1 MKWGAALDNIL
12 RIETPFTKDTA
23 KRLRAGDTVYINGTI
38 YAARDAAH
46 KKLIALL
53 NEGKDLPF
61 DVREQIIYYVGP
73 CPSKPGKVIGSAGPT
88 TSGRMD
94 AYAPVLIALG
104 LTGMIGKGL
113 RNEQVIASMIQY
125 GAVYFGATGGAG
137 ALLAKCIISE
147 EITAFPELGPEALR
161 KLTVKDFP
169 ATVIIDSIGTDL
181 YKTGREK
188 FNIRLD

>member
-1 MKWGAALDNIL
+1 MKRSDTLGDII
-12 RIETPFTKDTA
+12 RIETPFSKETA
-23 KRLRAGDTVYINGTI
+23 RGLKTGDAVYINGII

-53 NEGKDLPF
+53 NEGKELPF
-61 DVREQIIYYVGP
+61 DVMEQIIYYVGP
-73 CPSKPGKVIGSAGPT
+73 CPAKPGYVSGSAGPT

-94 AYAPVLIALG
+94 AYAPELIKRG

-113 RNEQVIASMIQY
+113 RNKQVVSSMMEH

-137 ALLAKCIISE
+137 ALLAKCITSE

-161 KLTVKDFP
+161 KLTVRDFP
-169 ATVIIDSIGTDL
+169 ATVVIDSKGVDL
-181 YKTGREK
+181 YTTGVEK
-188 FNIRLD
+188 FRRT

>member
-1 MKWGAALDNIL
+1 MENII
-12 RIETPFTKDTA
+12 RIKTPFTKEA
-23 KRLRAGDTVYINGTI
+23 ARQLKAGDAVYISGVI

-53 NEGKDLPF
+53 NEDRELPF
-61 DVREQIIYYVGP
+61 DIKEQIIYYVGP
-73 CPSKPGKVIGSAGPT
+73 CPAAPGQVIGSAGPT

-94 AYAPVLIALG
+94 AYAPALIERG

-113 RNEQVIASMIQY
+113 RNEQVVASMTEH

-137 ALLAKCIISE
+137 ALLAKCIIAE

-161 KLTVKDFP
+161 KLIVKDFP
-169 ATVIIDSIGTDL
+169 ATVVIDSTGADL
-181 YKTGREK
+181 YKTGRCK
-188 FNIRLD
+188 FKI